1 MCVMIGELSN
11 KLVTIKDSAD
21 RPQRYT
27 KIEVI
32 VCKIFFVDRNEKED
46 IPNQWRIGRKQ
57 SQKTK
62 NIGTMMRTIFH
73 FNLLLELFFMMFMV
87 NI

>member
-1 MCVMIGELSN
+1 MCVIIGKLSN

-32 VCKIFFVDRNEKED
+32 VRKMFFVDRNDKED
-46 IPNQWRIGRKQ
+46 IPEPMEDWEKA
-57 SQKTK
+57 
-62 NIGTMMRTIFH
+62 
-73 FNLLLELFFMMFMV
+73 ELKAQEYWDDDIPF
-87 NI
+87 